1 MTPTLGQLVQ
11 SFFADHLVVQKG
23 LRLGSIRSYR
33 DTMRLFLRFMAEQT
47 RRPIARL
54 SLEDLTLDR
63 VLAFLKHL
71 EQDRGNHARTRNQR
85 RAALNTFFAYL
96 ALRVPEMLATCQQ
109 VAAIPVKRTPPPA
122 THYLEEA
129 EMTALLRH
137 LPRHGRHAVRD
148 RTLLL
153 FLYNTGARVSEA
165 ADLRVEHL
173 DLKTSNQSTSAWQG

>member
-54 SLEDLTLDR
+54 ALEDLTLDR
-63 VLAFLKHL
+63 GLSFLKHL

-85 RAALNTFFAYL
+85 RAPSTPFLPISLCACRRCSPL
-96 ALRVPEMLATCQQ
+96 AS
-109 VAAIPVKRTPPPA
+109 KS
-122 THYLEEA
+122 
-129 EMTALLRH
+129 
-137 LPRHGRHAVRD
+137 PRFR
-148 RTLLL
+148 
-153 FLYNTGARVSEA
+153 
-165 ADLRVEHL
+165 
-173 DLKTSNQSTSAWQG
+173 